1 MERCWA
7 GAPPAHHPYLD
18 KNLPLELVGGRE
30 PVGYDVHGLG
40 EECVPEH
47 LLEILGHVPL
57 LSNAAVVLNG
67 QDDRVPAG
75 EGAVC

>member
-1 MERCWA
+1 M
-7 GAPPAHHPYLD
+7 P
-18 KNLPLELVGGRE
+18 PLELVWGGE
-30 PVGYDVHGLG
+30 PVGRNVHRLG

-57 LSNAAVVLNG
+57 LGNAAVVLDR

-75 EGAVC
+75 QGTSV